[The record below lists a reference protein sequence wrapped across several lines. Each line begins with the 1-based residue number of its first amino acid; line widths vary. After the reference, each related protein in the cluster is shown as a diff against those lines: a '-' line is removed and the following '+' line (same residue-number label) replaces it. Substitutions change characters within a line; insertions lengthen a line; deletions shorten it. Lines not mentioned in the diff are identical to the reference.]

1 MNINELVP
9 SFETCERA
17 KELGFPQKTFFFY
30 GADKHIKTN
39 GKTGYML
46 YNKMQNIEELN
57 GVSAPTLQEA
67 IAVLPDRIVN
77 YQEETT
83 YWLTI
88 TKTEFKDDK
97 GLIYIVCYRDDY
109 NVVGDLYNI
118 RHVNPAQA
126 ALELWIKLKKDD
138 VI

>member
-57 GVSAPTLQEA
+57 GVSAPTLQEV
-67 IAVLPDRIVN
+67 IAELPGEILKDKTL
-77 YQEETT
+77 Y
-83 YWLTI
+83 LPFI
-88 TKTEFKDDK
+88 TKVKDK
-97 GLIYIVCYRDDY
+97 NGNVIYTTAYCSEWEALNDSY
-109 NVVGDLYNI
+109 NFNNA
-118 RHVNPAQA
+118 NPTQA
-126 ALELWIKLKKDD
+126 ALELWIKLRKDG